1 VALPGCIL
9 SSSPSD
15 YIFKA
20 CGTAE
25 YFAGN
30 YKLIDFTYI
39 RNALLK
45 GSEIHLT
52 LVLLSEALPDAIEQT
67 VDQHKEDVCWCRT
80 GTAGLST
87 PPLTLVVAAT
97 PRIGSCG

>member
-1 VALPGCIL
+1 MAPL
-9 SSSPSD
+9 SWTCSSPSD

-67 VDQHKEDVCWCRT
+67 VDQHKEDVC
-80 GTAGLST
+80 G
-87 PPLTLVVAAT
+87 AAQ
-97 PRIGSCG
+97 